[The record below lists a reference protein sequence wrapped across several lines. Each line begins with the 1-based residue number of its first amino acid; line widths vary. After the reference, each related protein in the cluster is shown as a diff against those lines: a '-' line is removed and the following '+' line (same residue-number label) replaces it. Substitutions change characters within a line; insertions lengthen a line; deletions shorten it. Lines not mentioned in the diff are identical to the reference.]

1 MNITIKRIT
10 AAETRPLRH
19 LVLRPDKPAQELVY
33 PGDDAPE
40 AAHFGAMLNDEI
52 VGIATIY
59 REPMP
64 DDEVTM
70 RASKSWRLRG
80 MATAK
85 KARRIGLGGK
95 ILQACFEHVHA
106 NGDALL
112 WCNARLIA
120 VEFYQAY
127 GFQTRGEL
135 FDIPPIGM
143 HYVMWREVK

>member
-1 MNITIKRIT
+1 MNITIRRIT
-10 AAETRPLRH
+10 ADETRPLRR
-19 LVLRPDKPAQELVY
+19 LVLRPDKPAKELVY

-40 AAHFGAMLNDEI
+40 AAHFGVTLDDEV

-64 DDEVTM
+64 DDEATW

-95 ILQACFEHVHA
+95 ILTACIEHVRT
-106 NGDALL
+106 NGDVLL
-112 WCNARLIA
+112 WCNARLVA
-120 VEFYQAY
+120 VEFYQAH

-143 HYVMWREVK
+143 HYVMWWEV

>member
-19 LVLRPDKPAQELVY
+19 LVLRPDEPAEKLLY

-40 AAHFGAMLNDEI
+40 TAHFGAILDDEV

-64 DDEVTM
+64 DDEAVV

-80 MATAK
+80 MATAEK
-85 KARRIGLGGK
+85 VRRTGLGGK
-95 ILQACFEHVHA
+95 ILQACIEHVRV
-106 NGDALL
+106 NGDVLL
-112 WCNARLIA
+112 WCNARLVAI
-120 VEFYQAY
+120 EFYQSY

-135 FDIPPIGM
+135 FDILPIGM